1 MAKKINEIIASA
13 KFPMI
18 IATDKNINTIRVRQY
33 KDAKTGNVVT
43 CNYMAS
49 TLSPI
54 TGEKLIPE
62 GNKVVTLSKADI
74 DALESLGV
82 CPVCGSEL
90 KVHSDLIDAISEA
103 DSIHCIVCGESLEVA
118 DEEATEEDTE
128 AAETSEI
135 DTTDVE
141 PVQADAGED
150 KGETRQ
156 DMENKFDNYMSQ
168 LNENYDETLE
178 KSEENLE
185 ENEQAAEVS
194 ASENEPEAP
203 AGDVVETSEDEEA
216 VESEEAEKEDIKV
229 DMLARFGAN
238 PNGKA
243 MEIISSSKDTH
254 HYLMVAGKPVA
265 TIHKARA
272 IVPIQNIFE
281 DKVALLSALQS
292 SCKNGFTKEVCSN
305 FGIVPVIIKIRAN
318 DILEQA
324 VEEKEN
330 QLNEQFEDKL
340 EQLESDYE
348 QCLGMAAVA
357 VNRNLVDGV
366 NNVLAENI
374 IGKLEQM
381 GMDDARA
388 FVESCFAESGEDYL
402 RSIVVQ
408 AKEYG
413 KETPEARNVLA
424 RTILSSTFRKK
435 DLGHKVVS
443 NTVED
448 RKIEDPSFDFD
459 GFRANLHKLF

>member
-1 MAKKINEIIASA
+1 MVKKINEIIASA
-13 KFPMI
+13 NFPMI

-33 KDAKTGNVVT
+33 KDAKTGNIVT
-43 CNYMAS
+43 CNYLAS
-49 TLSPI
+49 PCSPI
-54 TGEKLIPE
+54 TGDKLIPE
-62 GNKVVTLSKADI
+62 GKRVMTLSKADI
-74 DALESLGV
+74 DSLESLGI

-90 KVHSDLIDAISEA
+90 KVHSSLADGITEA
-103 DSIHCIVCGESLEVA
+103 DSIHCIVCGESLECS
-118 DEEATEEDTE
+118 DEED
-128 AAETSEI
+128 AEV
-135 DTTDVE
+135 VE
-141 PVQADAGED
+141 QADAEPSEVEVETLSDDEKIEQAFAED
-150 KGETRQ
+150 EGETPE

-185 ENEQAAEVS
+185 ENKEASEVS
-194 ASENEPEAP
+194 ASDENAEVE
-203 AGDVVETSEDEEA
+203 VVEEVSEEEKPHEDEE
-216 VESEEAEKEDIKV
+216 IKV
-229 DMLARFGAN
+229 DMLARFGSN

-254 HYLMVAGKPVA
+254 HYLMMAGKPVA

-272 IVPIQNIFE
+272 IVPIQNIFN
-281 DKVALLSALQS
+281 DKASLLSALQS

-305 FGIVPVIIKIRAN
+305 FGIVPIVIRVQAN
-318 DILEQA
+318 DVVEQ
-324 VEEKEN
+324 VIEEKQE
-330 QLNEQFEDKL
+330 QLEKDFNDKV
-340 EQLESDYE
+340 EQLESDYD

-366 NNVLAENI
+366 TNALADNFI
-374 IGKLEQM
+374 SKLEQM
-381 GMDDARA
+381 GLDDARA

-402 RSIVVQ
+402 RSIVAQ

-443 NTVED
+443 NAVED
-448 RKIEDPSFDFD
+448 RKIEDPSFDENS
-459 GFRANLHKLF
+459 FRENLRKLF